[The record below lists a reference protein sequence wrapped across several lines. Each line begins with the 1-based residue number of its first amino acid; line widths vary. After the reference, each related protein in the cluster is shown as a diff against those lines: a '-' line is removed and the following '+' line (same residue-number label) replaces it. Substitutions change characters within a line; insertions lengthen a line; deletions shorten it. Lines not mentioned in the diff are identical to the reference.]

1 MGSANLCLII
11 QEKPYLCIFNFAN
24 IAKLLSKIAELIYT
38 PTSKIWELSCF
49 TSPPTFAID
58 RYALG

>member
-11 QEKPYLCIFNFAN
+11 QEKPYLRIFNFAN

-38 PTSKIWELSCF
+38 PTSKI
-49 TSPPTFAID
+49 
-58 RYALG
+58 